1 MAERNTLEKLDFG
14 ALSPEQQEK
23 LHQFKVKTRIANEK
37 YLRSHPEVEML
48 LNDFLRDVFLKKPTD
63 IREFAADHFSDPG
76 LPKKIHAQMNIH
88 NKSSVTSLFWRKRT
102 GNSKMGLYREV
113 LILSFLVQLATVM
126 SQGMMDMPV
135 NQSAIGFPRLPAD
148 FREMAKKLM
157 STCFKKGYQVPVMN
171 NSLNSSYGQ
180 MMESPISIFSE
191 LLSSLPQS
199 SPSHPILQSN
209 ETTEEHDIWNI
220 AEKMRN
226 CTNMGHVIDLMRN
239 STEGP
244 RCFMRA
250 FMAPLS
256 WMTIMQNGTELNKE
270 DLIKLLWV
278 AKPFL
283 ETMPPSSFVL
293 PAFSQSSHMA
303 EMMKVFSEVFGILP
317 EEQKNTIIEWVKER
331 VAQNEFNCSL
341 KPLAISNMP
350 PGLLQKPNSKFSLI
364 SNQKKQCPPKMLWLR
379 AKVLT
384 MMGPFLSRLSL
395 EEAKT
400 IPQEELCGF
409 FRTPD
414 FSPSFQNV
422 SGMQPNLGRT
432 FFQRLKQE
440 CSSSDNITH
449 YMDRLGYLACFFD
462 GAQSLNLNL
471 SRQLLSQIDTCNNP
485 EIDKM
490 KRQLVQNI
498 LEKDGSSSSPEILH
512 SLGSAI
518 STLPLSRLSRFTS
531 EDLNNTLSS
540 LSQVNWSPSQAKTLA
555 KKLLETAKNI
565 SGEKLLSLGTMVR
578 GVASSLLKNVK
589 AEGLLG
595 KESLKNMS
603 EKMSSLQRTALLEAF
618 RRDVNASEL
627 VKGLPD
633 SLLSSVSLSTLEKAD
648 VSSVDQLQGRGWTR
662 AQSAFLLKKILGNK
676 INLGELRK
684 LGQAVQGVTCEMIE
698 KINRTDALDMA
709 QALNKSCAWLSRV
722 QVRCAAQKLFAS
734 LEEQRPGYFSD
745 IKNSELQAIPAMLLI
760 HLPVEKIQNLSDAV
774 CPAFMEK
781 MKEVNLTSLPNSSP
795 ARYALTKRAI
805 SCLKGNVTDLSAADV
820 LTLGPL
826 VCELDPAWISSLNSA
841 ALNSTLQ
848 ALASCQYIQQQHREN
863 LFRLLTTTYGDP
875 TYWSEE
881 DMRVLGSLLL
891 LNDTAVEKLPSKS
904 WIMSYLSDLMVSL
917 PVQPVVPPPKEF
929 RSWLD
934 LSALR
939 RKLFELKTTTTL
951 QNRRKRELPSL
962 VLPTISY
969 IEDLK
974 QGNVYWTPLQFN
986 QMTVQTFKDAVPTLG
1001 QITNY
1006 STEQLAALKTKIL
1019 EAWGSVF
1026 MLNES
1031 QIADLGCICQS
1042 FSTEELGNLSI
1053 ASLDT
1058 LETLTVCNFT
1068 QTQRTAVWQAY
1079 EKVSGISVAGLG
1091 KLEMVG
1097 LGQFICGLQPGQID
1111 QLNSSSFREAAEAVG
1126 HAPCPLNIRERLKEK
1141 AVATFGKPETWT
1153 EAQVSI
1159 MGNII
1164 AGLSAVELGSLNS
1177 TVLPFIQPSA
1187 IPLIPSD
1194 RLTALSVSQF
1204 KALGPDNA
1212 AAVTEAQRAGLKV
1225 DQRAAL
1231 DEAVGLKT
1239 ARAEVPTVNNTVISN
1254 PGSGGSATLPLKGGA
1269 AVESMAGCVLIVQA
1283 IALLLF
1289 GYIL

>member
-1 MAERNTLEKLDFG
+1 
-14 ALSPEQQEK
+14 
-23 LHQFKVKTRIANEK
+23 
-37 YLRSHPEVEML
+37 
-48 LNDFLRDVFLKKPTD
+48 
-63 IREFAADHFSDPG
+63 
-76 LPKKIHAQMNIH
+76 
-88 NKSSVTSLFWRKRT
+88 
-102 GNSKMGLYREV
+102 MGLFGEA
-113 LILSFLVQLATVM
+113 LILSFLVQWTTGSVLLEFTVM
-126 SQGMMDMPV
+126 SQDMMDVPV
-135 NQSAIGFPRLPAD
+135 NQSAISFPRPPAD

-157 STCFKKGYQVPVMN
+157 STCFHRGACNEQFTEQLIWTHDGEPHLYFSRT
-171 NSLNSSYGQ
+171 SLLT
-180 MMESPISIFSE
+180 PSIFP
-191 LLSSLPQS
+191 LS
-199 SPSHPILQSN
+199 LQPVN
-209 ETTEEHDIWNI
+209 F
-220 AEKMRN
+220 AEKMQN
-226 CTNMGHVIDLMRN
+226 CTNMGHMIDLMKN

-256 WMTIMQNGTELNKE
+256 WMIIMQNGTELNKE
-270 DLIKLLWV
+270 DLTKFLWV

-283 ETMPPSSFVL
+283 ETMPPSSFML
-293 PAFSQSSHMA
+293 PAFSQSSHLA
-303 EMMKVFSEVFGILP
+303 EMMKTFGEVFSVLSEG
-317 EEQKNTIIEWVKER
+317 QRNAIIEWVKER
-331 VAQNEFNCSL
+331 VAQNEFNCLL
-341 KPLAISNMP
+341 KPPAISN
-350 PGLLQKPNSKFSLI
+350 LLQKPNKDASSVEAVMSAPRAPGNPHLVM
-364 SNQKKQCPPKMLWLR
+364 NATPQCPSKMPWLK
-379 AKVLT
+379 ANVLK

-400 IPQEELCGF
+400 IPKEQLCEF

-422 SGMQPNLGRT
+422 SGIQPNLGRT

-440 CSSSDNITH
+440 CSSSDNFTY
-449 YMDRLGYLACFFD
+449 YMDRLGSLACFFD
-462 GAQSLNLNL
+462 GAPSLNLNL
-471 SRQLLSQIDTCNNP
+471 SRKLLSQIDNCNNP
-485 EIDKM
+485 EIEKV

-498 LEKDGSSSSPEILH
+498 LKDDSSSSPEILN
-512 SLGSAI
+512 SLGSAV
-518 STLPLSRLSRFTS
+518 SVLPLSKLSRFTP
-531 EDLNNTLSS
+531 EELNNTLTS
-540 LSQVNWSPSQAKTLA
+540 LSQVNWSPAQAKTLA
-555 KKLLETAKNI
+555 KKLLESAKNI

-595 KESLKNMS
+595 NESLKNMS

-633 SLLSSVSLSTLEKAD
+633 SLLSSVSLSTLEKANL
-648 VSSVDQLQGRGWTR
+648 SSVDQLQGRGWTR
-662 AQSAFLLKKILGNK
+662 AQI
-676 INLGELRK
+676 
-684 LGQAVQGVTCEMIE
+684 
-698 KINRTDALDMA
+698 
-709 QALNKSCAWLSRV
+709 
-722 QVRCAAQKLFAS
+722 RCAAQKLFAS

-760 HLPVEKIQNLSDAV
+760 YLPVEKIQNLSDAV

-781 MKEVNLTSLPNSSP
+781 MKEANLSSLPNSSP
-795 ARYALTKRAI
+795 ARNALTKRAI
-805 SCLKGNVTDLSAADV
+805 GCLKGNVSDLSAADV

-826 VCELDPAWISSLNSA
+826 VCELDPAWMSSLNSA

-848 ALASCQYIQQQHREN
+848 ALASCQYIQQQHREH

-875 TYWSEE
+875 ASWSEE
-881 DMRVLGSLLL
+881 DMRVLGPLLL

-904 WIMSYLSDLMVSL
+904 WIMLYLSDLMDSL
-917 PVQPVVPPPKEF
+917 PGQPAVLPPKEF
-929 RSWLD
+929 RTWFD

-939 RKLFELKTTTTL
+939 RKLFELKTSTTL
-951 QNRRKRELPSL
+951 QSRRKRELASE
-962 VLPTISY
+962 PTITY

-974 QGNVYWTPLQFN
+974 QGNVYWTPSQFSK
-986 QMTVQTFKDAVPTLG
+986 MTVQTFKDAVPTLG
-1001 QITNY
+1001 QIANY
-1006 STEQLAALKTKIL
+1006 TTEQLTALKAKIL
-1019 EAWGSVF
+1019 ETWGSVS

-1058 LETLTVCNFT
+1058 LETLTTCSFT
-1068 QTQRTAVWQAY
+1068 QTQRTAIWQAY
-1079 EKVSGISVAGLG
+1079 EKASGISIAGLG

-1097 LGQFICGLQPGQID
+1097 LGQFICGLQPSQID
-1111 QLNSSSFREAAEAVG
+1111 QLNSSSFREAADVVG
-1126 HAPCPLNIRERLKEK
+1126 RAPCPPNIRDRLKEK
-1141 AVATFGKPETWT
+1141 AVAAFGKPETWT

-1164 AGLSAVELGSLNS
+1164 AGLSAVELGGLNS

-1194 RLTALSVSQF
+1194 RLAALSVSQL

-1239 ARAEVPTVNNTVISN
+1239 ARAEVPAVNSTGISN
-1254 PGSGGSATLPLKGGA
+1254 PGSGGSAPLPLKGGA
-1269 AVESMAGCVLIVQA
+1269 AVESMAGFVLLMQA

-1289 GYIL
+1289 GYVL

>member
-23 LHQFKVKTRIANEK
+23 LHQFKSPIK
-37 YLRSHPEVEML
+37 
-48 LNDFLRDVFLKKPTD
+48 
-63 IREFAADHFSDPG
+63 
-76 LPKKIHAQMNIH
+76 
-88 NKSSVTSLFWRKRT
+88 RKRT
-102 GNSKMGLYREV
+102 GNSKMGLFGEA
-113 LILSFLVQLATVM
+113 LILSFLVQWTTGSVLLEFTVM
-126 SQGMMDMPV
+126 SQDMMDVPV
-135 NQSAIGFPRLPAD
+135 NQSAISFPRPPAD

-157 STCFKKGYQVPVMN
+157 STCFHRGFQVPVMN
-171 NSLNSSYGQ
+171 NSLN
-180 MMESPISIFSE
+180 
-191 LLSSLPQS
+191 
-199 SPSHPILQSN
+199 
-209 ETTEEHDIWNI
+209 
-220 AEKMRN
+220 R
-226 CTNMGHVIDLMRN
+226 
-239 STEGP
+239 
-244 RCFMRA
+244 
-250 FMAPLS
+250 
-256 WMTIMQNGTELNKE
+256 
-270 DLIKLLWV
+270 
-278 AKPFL
+278 
-283 ETMPPSSFVL
+283 
-293 PAFSQSSHMA
+293 
-303 EMMKVFSEVFGILP
+303 MKTFGEVFSVLSEG
-317 EEQKNTIIEWVKER
+317 QRNAIIEWVKER
-331 VAQNEFNCSL
+331 VAQNEFNCLL
-341 KPLAISNMP
+341 KPPAISN
-350 PGLLQKPNSKFSLI
+350 LLQKPNTTP
-364 SNQKKQCPPKMLWLR
+364 QCPSKMPWLK
-379 AKVLT
+379 ANVLK

-400 IPQEELCGF
+400 IPKEQLCEF

-422 SGMQPNLGRT
+422 SGIQPNLGRT

-440 CSSSDNITH
+440 CSSSDNFTY
-449 YMDRLGYLACFFD
+449 YMDRLGSLACFFD
-462 GAQSLNLNL
+462 GAPSLNLNL
-471 SRQLLSQIDTCNNP
+471 SRKLLSQIDNCNNP
-485 EIDKM
+485 EIEKV

-498 LEKDGSSSSPEILH
+498 LKDDSSSSPEILN
-512 SLGSAI
+512 SLGSAV
-518 STLPLSRLSRFTS
+518 SVLPLSKLSRFTP
-531 EDLNNTLSS
+531 EELNNTLTS
-540 LSQVNWSPSQAKTLA
+540 LSQVNWSPAQAKTLA
-555 KKLLETAKNI
+555 KKLLESAKNI

-595 KESLKNMS
+595 NESLKNMS

-633 SLLSSVSLSTLEKAD
+633 SLLSSVSLSTLEKANL
-648 VSSVDQLQGRGWTR
+648 SSVDQLQGRGWTR
-662 AQSAFLLKKILGNK
+662 AQSAFLLKNILGNK
-676 INLGELRK
+676 INLGQLRK

-698 KINRTDALDMA
+698 KINRTDALEMA
-709 QALNKSCAWLSRV
+709 QTLNKSCVWLSRV
-722 QVRCAAQKLFAS
+722 QIRCAAQKLFAS

-760 HLPVEKIQNLSDAV
+760 YLPVEKIQNLSDAV

-781 MKEVNLTSLPNSSP
+781 MKEANLSSLPNSSP
-795 ARYALTKRAI
+795 ARNALTKRAI
-805 SCLKGNVTDLSAADV
+805 GCLKGNVSDLSAADV

-826 VCELDPAWISSLNSA
+826 VCELDPAWMSSLNSA

-848 ALASCQYIQQQHREN
+848 ALASCQYIQQQHREH

-875 TYWSEE
+875 ASWSEE
-881 DMRVLGSLLL
+881 DMRVLGPLLL

-904 WIMSYLSDLMVSL
+904 WIMLYLSDLMDSL
-917 PVQPVVPPPKEF
+917 PGQPAVLPPKEF
-929 RSWLD
+929 RTWFD

-939 RKLFELKTTTTL
+939 RKLFELKTSTTL
-951 QNRRKRELPSL
+951 QSRRKRELASE
-962 VLPTISY
+962 PTITY

-974 QGNVYWTPLQFN
+974 QGNVYWTPSQFSK
-986 QMTVQTFKDAVPTLG
+986 MTVQTFKDAVPTLG
-1001 QITNY
+1001 QIANY
-1006 STEQLAALKTKIL
+1006 TTEQLTALKAKIL
-1019 EAWGSVF
+1019 ETWGSVS

-1058 LETLTVCNFT
+1058 LETLTTCSFT
-1068 QTQRTAVWQAY
+1068 QTQRTAIWQAY
-1079 EKVSGISVAGLG
+1079 EKASGISIAGLG

-1097 LGQFICGLQPGQID
+1097 LGQFICGLQPSQID
-1111 QLNSSSFREAAEAVG
+1111 QLNSSSFREAADVVG
-1126 HAPCPLNIRERLKEK
+1126 RAPCPPNIRDRLKEK
-1141 AVATFGKPETWT
+1141 AVAAFGKPETWT

-1164 AGLSAVELGSLNS
+1164 AGLSAVELGGLNS

-1194 RLTALSVSQF
+1194 RLAALSVSQL

-1239 ARAEVPTVNNTVISN
+1239 ARAEVPAVNSTGISN
-1254 PGSGGSATLPLKGGA
+1254 PGSGGSAPLPLKGGA
-1269 AVESMAGCVLIVQA
+1269 AVESMAGFVLLMQA

-1289 GYIL
+1289 GYVL

>member
-1 MAERNTLEKLDFG
+1 
-14 ALSPEQQEK
+14 
-23 LHQFKVKTRIANEK
+23 
-37 YLRSHPEVEML
+37 
-48 LNDFLRDVFLKKPTD
+48 
-63 IREFAADHFSDPG
+63 
-76 LPKKIHAQMNIH
+76 
-88 NKSSVTSLFWRKRT
+88 
-102 GNSKMGLYREV
+102 MGLYREA

-157 STCFKKGYQVPVMN
+157 STCFKKGYWMPLMN

-180 MMESPISIFSE
+180 MMESPISFLPE

-199 SPSHPILQSN
+199 FPSHHTMQFN
-209 ETTEEHDIWNI
+209 ETTDEQDASWNFVD
-220 AEKMRN
+220 KMRN
-226 CTNMGHVIDLMRN
+226 CTNMGHMINLMRN

-256 WMTIMQNGTELNKE
+256 WVTIMQNGTELNKE
-270 DLIKLLWV
+270 DLTKLLWV

-283 ETMPPSSFVL
+283 ETMPPSSIVL
-293 PAFSQSSHMA
+293 PAFSQSSHLA
-303 EMMKVFSEVFGILP
+303 EMMKVFGEVFSVLSEG
-317 EEQKNTIIEWVKER
+317 QRNSIIEWVKER

-341 KPLAISNMP
+341 KSLAVSNLP
-350 PGLLQKPNSKFSLI
+350 SGSPQKPNSKFFFYL
-364 SNQKKQCPPKMLWLR
+364 SNLCLSVVFSAVRNQQCPPKMLWLK
-379 AKVLT
+379 ANVLT

-395 EEAKT
+395 QEANT
-400 IPQEELCGF
+400 IPTEELCGF
-409 FRTPD
+409 FKTPN
-414 FSPSFQNV
+414 FSPSFQNA
-422 SGMQPNLGRT
+422 SGIQPSLGRT
-432 FFQRLKQE
+432 LFQRLKLE
-440 CSSSDNITH
+440 CSSSDNFTH
-449 YMDRLGYLACFFD
+449 YMDRLGSLACFFD

-471 SRQLLSQIDTCNNP
+471 SRKLLSQIDTCNNP
-485 EIDKM
+485 EIDKV

-498 LEKDGSSSSPEILH
+498 LEKDDSSSSPAILQT
-512 SLGSAI
+512 LGSAV
-518 STLPLSRLSRFTS
+518 SALPLSRLSRFTS

-595 KESLKNMS
+595 TESLKNMS
-603 EKMSSLQRTALLEAF
+603 HKLSSLQRTALLEGF
-618 RRDVNASEL
+618 RRDVNASAL

-633 SLLSSVSLSTLEKAD
+633 SLLSSLSLSTLEKAD
-648 VSSVDQLQGRGWTR
+648 LSSVDQLQGRSWTR

-698 KINRTDALDMA
+698 KINRTDASDMA

-722 QVRCAAQKLFAS
+722 QIRCAAQKLFAS
-734 LEEQRPGYFSD
+734 LEEQRQGYFSN
-745 IKNSELQAIPAMLLI
+745 ITNSELQAIPAMLLI

-774 CPAFMEK
+774 CPAFLEK
-781 MKEVNLTSLPNSSP
+781 MKEVNLSSLPNSSP

-805 SCLKGNVTDLSAADV
+805 SCLKKNVSDLSAADV
-820 LTLGPL
+820 LSLGPL

-841 ALNSTLQ
+841 ALNSTLK
-848 ALASCQYIQQQHREN
+848 ALASCQHLQQQHREH

-875 TYWSEE
+875 AYWSEE
-881 DMRVLGSLLL
+881 EMRALGPLLL
-891 LNDTAVEKLPSKS
+891 LNDTAVGNLPSKS
-904 WIMSYLSDLMVSL
+904 WITSYLSELMNSL
-917 PVQPVVPPPKEF
+917 STQLVVPPPKEF
-929 RSWLD
+929 RSWFD

-951 QNRRKRELPSL
+951 QNRRKRELVSL
-962 VLPTISY
+962 LVEPMITY

-974 QGNVYWTPLQFN
+974 QENVYWTPLQFSK
-986 QMTVQTFKDAVPTLG
+986 MTVQTFKDAVPTLG
-1001 QITNY
+1001 QITSY
-1006 STEQLAALKTKIL
+1006 STEQLAALRAKTL

-1058 LETLTVCNFT
+1058 LETLTACNFT

-1079 EKVSGISVAGLG
+1079 EKVAGISMAGLG

-1126 HAPCPLNIRERLKEK
+1126 RAPCPLNIRERLKEK
-1141 AVATFGKPETWT
+1141 AVAAFGKPETWT

-1164 AGLSAVELGSLNS
+1164 AGLSAVELASLNS
-1177 TVLPFIQPSA
+1177 AVLPFIQPSA

-1212 AAVTEAQRAGLKV
+1212 AAVTEAQRAGLKA
-1225 DQRAAL
+1225 DQKAAL
-1231 DEAVGLKT
+1231 DEAVGVKT
-1239 ARAEVPTVNNTVISN
+1239 TRAEVPAVNNTVISN
-1254 PGSGGSATLPLKGGA
+1254 PGSSGSAPLPLKGGA
-1269 AVESMAGCVLIVQA
+1269 AVESMAGCVLLMQA